1 MIHML
6 QLFISI
12 KRMLSTAQKYVF
24 LPALYPSSITLNIK
38 CVGSTTASETLFF
51 TDTLREARSRE
62 ALKGAAALV
71 GRADGQYCPSAH
83 FSPSATSDP
92 WRRCL
97 SVAGRTAGPSSAAP
111 KPRWSSKYLIWWADA
126 FRCSPLTTRL
136 PESARGDAL
145 APRPHP
151 AHASAAFAAAT
162 QARL

>member
-1 MIHML
+1 ML

-38 CVGSTTASETLFF
+38 CVGSTTSSETLFF
-51 TDTLREARSRE
+51 TDTLRGARSRE

-71 GRADGQYCPSAH
+71 GRADSRYCPSGR

-97 SVAGRTAGPSSAAP
+97 SVDGPSLAAP

-151 AHASAAFAAAT
+151 AHASPAFAAET